1 MELDIVQ
8 YDLDEATK
16 NRLETVIKNL
26 VSKSGSMLAVLC
38 DDAGRVLSYDSRVP
52 LEEYK
57 SEFITSIV
65 SGIFGASLEMCKLLE
80 LEELELIQFE
90 GRTLDVII
98 KHIKPRFL
106 LGVLVKRTTS
116 IGSVRLF
123 LKEASLELEEILKE
137 MKIIPKKTT
146 KIDVETL
153 EEKLREIIGG
163 IE

>member
-1 MELDIVQ
+1 LELDIVQ
-8 YDLDEATK
+8 YDLDEAIK
-16 NRLETVIKNL
+16 NRLENVIKNL
-26 VSKSGSMLAVLC
+26 ASKSGSILAVLC
-38 DDAGRVLSYDSRVP
+38 DDAGRALSYDSRVP

-80 LEELELIQFE
+80 LEELDLIQFE
-90 GRTLDVII
+90 GKTLDVII

-106 LGVLVKRTTS
+106 LSVLVKKTTS
-116 IGSVRLF
+116 IGIVRLF

-137 MKIIPKKTT
+137 MKSTPKKTI

-163 IE
+163 VE

>member
-16 NRLETVIKNL
+16 IRLENVIKNF

-65 SGIFGASLEMCKLLE
+65 SGIFGASLEMSKLLE
-80 LEELELIQFE
+80 LEELDLIQFE
-90 GRTLDVII
+90 GKTLDVII

-106 LGVLVKRTTS
+106 LGVLVKKTTS
-116 IGSVRLF
+116 IGTVRLF
-123 LKEASLELEEILKE
+123 LKEASVELEEILKE
-137 MKIIPKKTT
+137 MKSIPKKTI

-153 EEKLREIIGG
+153 EERLRKIIGG

>member
-1 MELDIVQ
+1 LELDIVQ

-16 NRLETVIKNL
+16 NRLENVIKNFL
-26 VSKSGSMLAVLC
+26 SKSGSMLAVLC

>member
-1 MELDIVQ
+1 MELDLVQ

-16 NRLETVIKNL
+16 IKLENVIKNF
-26 VSKSGSMLAVLC
+26 VFKSGSILAVLC
-38 DDAGRVLSYDSRVP
+38 DDAGRTLSYDSRVH

-65 SGIFGASLEMCKLLE
+65 SGIFGASLEMSKLLE
-80 LEELELIQFE
+80 VEELDVIQLE
-90 GRTLDVII
+90 GKTIDVII

-106 LGVLVKRTTS
+106 LGVLVKKTTS
-116 IGSVRLF
+116 IGTVRLF
-123 LKEASLELEEILKE
+123 LKEASVELEEILKE
-137 MKIIPKKTT
+137 MKSIPKKVI

-153 EEKLREIIGG
+153 EERLHKIIGG

>member
-16 NRLETVIKNL
+16 TRLEDAIKNF

-38 DDAGRVLSYDSRVP
+38 DDAGRVLSYDSSVP

-57 SEFITSIV
+57 SEFIASIV
-65 SGIFGASLEMCKLLE
+65 SGIFGASLEMSKLLE
-80 LEELELIQFE
+80 LEGLDLIQFE
-90 GRTLDVII
+90 GKNVDVII
-98 KHIKPRFL
+98 NHIKPRFL
-106 LGVLVKRTTS
+106 FGVLVKKETS
-116 IGSVRLF
+116 PGTIRL
-123 LKEASLELEEILKE
+123 LLREASVELEEILKE
-137 MKIIPKKTT
+137 TKSIPKKVI

-153 EEKLREIIGG
+153 EEKLREVIGG

>member
-1 MELDIVQ
+1 LELDIVQ
-8 YDLDEATK
+8 YDFDEATK
-16 NRLETVIKNL
+16 NRLKDTVKNF
-26 VSKSGSMLAVLC
+26 VSKSGCMLAVLC

-65 SGIFGASLEMCKLLE
+65 SGIFGASLEMSKLLE
-80 LEELELIQFE
+80 LGELDLIQFE
-90 GRTLDVII
+90 GKTFDVII

-106 LGVLVKRTTS
+106 LGVLVKKTTY
-116 IGSVRLF
+116 IGTVRLF
-123 LKEASLELEEILKE
+123 LKEASAELEEILEE
-137 MKIIPKKTT
+137 MRSIPKKTI

-163 IE
+163 VE